1 MSFVS
6 KLLVCILAPILQ
18 IFLAESPSNQEINE
32 FMQEIE
38 FMKAIGYHE
47 NILAILGCC
56 TQQLPL
62 CLIVEYV
69 PNGDLQSYLRKLRK
83 EVGFNALDNFQT
95 IS

>member
-1 MSFVS
+1 MR
-6 KLLVCILAPILQ
+6 LVPSLETQSSTLVYLICHISLV
-18 IFLAESPSNQEINE
+18 ESPSKQEISE

-47 NILAILGCC
+47 NVLAILGCC

-83 EVGFNALDNFQT
+83 EVSNVPLD
-95 IS
+95 

>member
-1 MSFVS
+1 MRLGTPLETHLSACMYLICHVS
-6 KLLVCILAPILQ
+6 LV
-18 IFLAESPSNQEINE
+18 ESPSKQEINE

-47 NILAILGCC
+47 NVLAILGCC
-56 TQQLPL
+56 TQQMPL

-83 EVGFNALDNFQT
+83 EVSN
-95 IS
+95 IPVY